1 MSAAH
6 VYYTQHEGI
15 HVFKLSGS
23 LHFESGSAIEQALV
37 IFRQDK
43 DCKGT
48 IIDLTEAES
57 LDSTIIGMIGQIGVN
72 QSKKAKL
79 LVSKKD
85 VEQLLVQ
92 VGFDRFFSI
101 VFNEADSALS
111 LDNYVEFKPLK
122 ETKRNLEKR
131 VRTAHEWLSQVDARN
146 AKQFKAV
153 LDQLKGTNPEK

>member
-1 MSAAH
+1 MSLAH

-15 HVFKLSGS
+15 HVFKLTGS
-23 LHFESGSAIEQALV
+23 LHFESGSAIEQALA
-37 IFRQDK
+37 IFRLAK
-43 DCKGT
+43 DSKET

-79 LVSKKD
+79 VVSRQD
-85 VEQLLVQ
+85 IEQMLVQ
-92 VGFDRFFSI
+92 VGFDRFFII
-101 VFNEADSALS
+101 VFNDGHSPLS
-111 LDNYVEFKPLK
+111 LDDYVEFKPLK

-146 AKQFKAV
+146 AKQFKTV
-153 LDQLKGTNPEK
+153 LDQFKRH